1 MQNNQKFSKNSLVE
15 LLRYLLCGGATTL
28 VNYLVYLTLLHSKV
42 DYLTSNT
49 AAWMTAVIF
58 AYVTNRIFVFHSRNQ
73 IGRELLSFVSL
84 RFLTLL
90 MENLLLFGLIDGLS
104 LQPGISK
111 LLVSIA
117 TVLGNYAF
125 CKCSIFQ
132 NSQKSHTFHQTNFQK
147 GETIHE

>member
-1 MQNNQKFSKNSLVE
+1 MQNNQKFSKNSIVE
-15 LLRYLLCGGATTL
+15 LLRYLLCGGTTTL

-49 AAWMTAVIF
+49 TAWITAVIF
-58 AYVTNRIFVFHSRNQ
+58 AYVTNRIFVFHSQNQ

-111 LLVSIA
+111 LLVSFV
-117 TVLGNYAF
+117 TVLGNYVF

-132 NSQKSHTFHQTNFQK
+132 NSKKSHTFHQSNFQK